1 MDENLPHSA
10 ADLLKSAGH
19 DVEEAVEEGLGG
31 ARDSQVLGACQQEGR
46 VFVTLDKGLADI
58 RTYRPA
64 DYAGI
69 VLLRV
74 RDQQTQSLLALLNR
88 LLPALETGALRG
100 ALWIADETR
109 IRIRQ

>member
-31 ARDSQVLGACQQEGR
+31 ARDSKLLGACQQEGR

-74 RDQQTQSLLALLNR
+74 AISKPRAC
-88 LLPALETGALRG
+88 LRS
-100 ALWIADETR
+100 
-109 IRIRQ
+109 